1 MKTTNFRIRLY
12 SIAACVTVCLTSN
25 SLLAQQPQIEEVN
38 IVGNFTPTIGDANKV
53 LKNPSLPDTTIS
65 MPPLNYSIIS
75 RPMQV
80 SFPLYGIEARK
91 LDAEEDAKL
100 LKNYIKAGFGNYT
113 TPYVEFF
120 ANKPQNKRSA
130 LGLHFRHLSSQ
141 GDIKDYA
148 ESSFAHNEIEL
159 YGKYMGANYLWR
171 ASGSYNRHMLHHY
184 GRPDTSLSIT
194 LNALNPDSIKQVY
207 NHVNLTTGFESLGT
221 QGNDL
226 HHYAQLSIGYFVN
239 NRKRSELNPSL
250 KAGLDTET
258 RWFGFTSNEKI
269 GLDFTA
275 SLWANKQKDSS
286 STAFTLAFNPYFKLL
301 FEEYELRLG
310 LNITS
315 LHDTSTTLNIF
326 PEAEGSLNIVP
337 GVLRLYGGIKGGITR
352 YSYQNLAGINPH
364 LAEAAQARFSKNEF
378 EFYGGLN
385 TSLGRYFDFRASVSG
400 AKLTNMPFFY
410 NDTTSYLRNTFAV
423 VYDKGSR
430 LTANGEFS
438 FHNKE
443 KYVVIIGAAFNSYS
457 TDSLE
462 KAWHTPALHI
472 YLNSK
477 FVLKNKFVLKAR
489 LDAAGKSFA
498 PNYYY
503 DAANATWAE
512 DLPSELEG
520 FVDLSLGLEYH
531 INKRLMAFGDFNNLA
546 GKNYMRWNGVPVFG
560 INILAGLSYSF

>member
-1 MKTTNFRIRLY
+1 
-12 SIAACVTVCLTSN
+12 
-25 SLLAQQPQIEEVN
+25 
-38 IVGNFTPTIGDANKV
+38 
-53 LKNPSLPDTTIS
+53 
-65 MPPLNYSIIS
+65 
-75 RPMQV
+75 MQL
-80 SFPLYGIEARK
+80 SFPVYGIEARK

-130 LGLHFRHLSSQ
+130 LGLHFKHLSSQ

-148 ESSFAHNEIEL
+148 ESSFAQNEIEL
-159 YGKYMGANYLWR
+159 YGKYMGATYLWSAR
-171 ASGSYNRHMLHHY
+171 GSYHRHMLHQY
-184 GRPDTSLSIT
+184 GRPDTSISIT
-194 LNALNPDSIKQVY
+194 LNALNPDSIKQVF
-207 NHVNLTTGFESLGT
+207 NKVSLSTGFESLGT
-221 QGNDL
+221 QGDDL
-226 HHYAQLSIGYFVN
+226 HHYARLDIGYFGN
-239 NRKRSELNPSL
+239 NWKRSEINPSL

-269 GLDFTA
+269 GLDFA
-275 SLWANKQKDSS
+275 AALWANKQKDSS

-315 LHDTSTTLNIF
+315 LRDTSTTLNIF

-364 LAEAAQARFSKNEF
+364 LAEEVQARFSKNEF

-385 TSLGRYFDFRASVSG
+385 TSLGRFFDFRASVSG
-400 AKLTNMPFFY
+400 AKLTNMPFFF
-410 NDTTSYLRNTFAV
+410 NDTTTNLRNTFAV
-423 VYDKGSR
+423 VYDNGSR
-430 LTANGEFS
+430 LSVNGEFS

-443 KYVVIIGAAFNSYS
+443 KYFVVLGAAFNTYS

-462 KAWHTPALHI
+462 KAWHSPALQI

-477 FVLKNKFVLKAR
+477 FVIKNKFVLKAR
-489 LDAAGKSFA
+489 IDAAGKSYA

-503 DAANATWAE
+503 DAATTTWAE
-512 DLPSELEG
+512 DLPVELEG

-531 INKRLMAFGDFNNLA
+531 INKRLKAFGDFNNLA

-560 INILAGLSYSF
+560 INVLGGLAYSF